1 MKVILADKIASV
13 AQHNDLHNELRLSS
27 NIPCEE
33 GVLIAAKI
41 LNNKSRY
48 NRLELVSGRM
58 SSIQEGDIIV
68 GSLGH
73 RNALLGYSGSLPNQL
88 EVGSI
93 VQILNMGGV
102 MGICKS
108 YNPDVGP
115 PFDCEVI
122 GSVLSFPYLGERVG
136 ITSRV
141 GLYPYQDNTEIKK
154 YNIPVIVIAGT
165 CMDSGK
171 TVAACSLISRLRQMN
186 LSVNA
191 CKATG
196 ISLRRDILAMEDA
209 GASRTMIFSDFG
221 VVSTSAHNASS
232 LTKLLLNHLSEDS
245 PDIIVIELGDGLM
258 GSYGVESILKDK
270 VIKNIF
276 SSVILCANDP
286 VAAWGGTKLLREN
299 YNIEPSIITG
309 PATDNTAGSE
319 IIYKSLNLRAI
330 NALSDGQNFG
340 IAAAESIKSTSIG
353 QYIEY

>member
-1 MKVILADKIASV
+1 
-13 AQHNDLHNELRLSS
+13 
-27 NIPCEE
+27 
-33 GVLIAAKI
+33 
-41 LNNKSRY
+41 
-48 NRLELVSGRM
+48 
-58 SSIQEGDIIV
+58 
-68 GSLGH
+68 
-73 RNALLGYSGSLPNQL
+73 
-88 EVGSI
+88 
-93 VQILNMGGV
+93 
-102 MGICKS
+102 
-108 YNPDVGP
+108 
-115 PFDCEVI
+115 
-122 GSVLSFPYLGERVG
+122 
-136 ITSRV
+136 
-141 GLYPYQDNTEIKK
+141 
-154 YNIPVIVIAGT
+154 
-165 CMDSGK
+165 
-171 TVAACSLISRLRQMN
+171 
-186 LSVNA
+186 
-191 CKATG
+191 
-196 ISLRRDILAMEDA
+196 MEDA

-270 VIKNIF
+270 AIKNIF

-319 IIYKSLNLRAI
+319 IINKSLNLRAI